1 MDRKSQVQCLADCRA
16 MLAKGASVLF
26 FPEGTRSL
34 DARLASF
41 KKGAFTV
48 AAKAKV
54 LPLLSWRLA
63 CMHAA
68 LAECSL
74 PPKFCFCLNFFFK
87 LKCYLAI
94 LNM

>member
-48 AAKAKV
+48 AARAKV
-54 LPLLSWRLA
+54 RCKRTPDLHPDCAVWCISTPEVQAA
-63 CMHAA
+63 CGA
-68 LAECSL
+68 S
-74 PPKFCFCLNFFFK
+74 
-87 LKCYLAI
+87 YTGSG
-94 LNM
+94 